1 MVVLIFVSCLVFV
14 VVVAVVV
21 VVDDENSSDKAYKLA
36 LEMHELISS
45 FILAVK

>member
-1 MVVLIFVSCLVFV
+1 MVVLIFGSCLVV
-14 VVVAVVV
+14 GIV